1 MKIEKK
7 KNHRVIL
14 SMVIFCLLSTV
25 ATAQSSSGN
34 DSKIIF
40 TPYIWGNALSGTSTI
55 GMLPP
60 LDIDASFGDLLDNLN
75 FALSLHTEFV
85 VNDWVFVIDPTY
97 VALEMDIELPP
108 PDASAAMD
116 VDIWLVEAWAGYRLN
131 DSWEA
136 IGGARY
142 QSQDISVAGL
152 PNPPFPDNVG
162 VSENWTDWFI
172 GARFSADLS
181 DKWFMK
187 LRGDV
192 AVAGDSDTNWNV
204 SIFFNRR
211 FGDNKAL
218 NLGYRYMDNDYND
231 TGNFRWDVT
240 QDGPVIGYTW
250 IF

>member
-1 MKIEKK
+1 MSKDRNRYGRFI
-7 KNHRVIL
+7 ISL
-14 SMVIFCLLSTV
+14 IALCMVSTV
-25 ATAQSSSGN
+25 ATAQSSSGK
-34 DSKIIF
+34 DTKIIF
-40 TPYIWGNALSGTSTI
+40 SPYVWGQALSGTSTI

-60 LDIDASFGDLLDNLN
+60 LDIDASFGDLVSNLN
-75 FALSLHTEFV
+75 FALSIHTEFV

-97 VALEMDIELPP
+97 VALEIDIELPP
-108 PDASAAMD
+108 PDAAAEME
-116 VDIWLVEAWAGYRLN
+116 VDIWLVEAWAGYQLN
-131 DSWEA
+131 DSWEV

-152 PNPPFPDNVG
+152 PNPPFPDDIG
-162 VSENWTDWFI
+162 VSESWTDWFI

-181 DKWFMK
+181 DKWFLKM
-187 LRGDV
+187 RGDV

-204 SIFFNRR
+204 SIFVNRR

-231 TGNFRWDVT
+231 PGNYRWDVT
-240 QDGPVIGYTW
+240 QDGLVIGYTW

>member
-1 MKIEKK
+1 MKGGEKK
-7 KNHRVIL
+7 YHRVIFT
-14 SMVIFCLLSTV
+14 MVFLCLVSSV
-25 ATAQSSSGN
+25 STAQTSSGK
-34 DSKIIF
+34 DTKIIF
-40 TPYIWGNALSGTSTI
+40 SPYVWGQALSGTSTI

-75 FALSLHTEFV
+75 LALSIHTEFV

-108 PDASAAMD
+108 PDAPAAMD
-116 VDIWLVEAWAGYRLN
+116 VDIWLVEAWVGYRLN

-162 VSENWTDWFI
+162 ISESWTDWFI
-172 GARFSADLS
+172 GARFGADIS
-181 DKWFMK
+181 DKWFLKM
-187 LRGDV
+187 RGDV
-192 AVAGDSDTNWNV
+192 AFAGDSDTNWNV

-218 NLGYRYMDNDYND
+218 NLGYRYMVKDYND
-231 TGNFRWDVT
+231 TGNFRWDIT